1 MAKELRQSRKLEVVG
16 FPDFWQHVHDTY
28 AKSFEAAAEL
38 TSIGNEAFNVP
49 LAEPLHKVARHI
61 AKTVWNSFGA
71 LMILVLNGYGPDA
84 MKIARGMFEASVTL
98 GYLRLHPDRVE
109 DYIDFHAIIRKRFHD
124 YMKQSAPEQLKRYSP
139 DVIREIE
146 TDFARVAPKFR
157 TKSGRLRAN
166 WAKLPLRE
174 MAKEVGQEGLYV
186 MFYSFASA
194 MHHSD
199 VSGMV
204 AQTLWTEAEDVLDVD
219 IAPSDKWLR
228 ESLIIGHG
236 SVVGVLHAYNQI
248 TGAGLEQLVDR
259 STKLFV
265 DAWGHADR
273 EAAPAPDTRQKSGSE
288 ELGGG

>member
-1 MAKELRQSRKLEVVG
+1 MVSELTQSRKLEVVG
-16 FPDFWQHVHDTY
+16 FPDFWQHVHDSY

-38 TSIGNEAFNVP
+38 TSLGNEVFNIP

-98 GYLRLHPDRVE
+98 GYLRLHPDEVD
-109 DYIDFHAIIRKRFHD
+109 DYIDFHAVIRKRFHD
-124 YMKQSAPEQLKRYSP
+124 NMKQSSPEQLKRYSH

-146 TDFARVAPKFR
+146 SDFARVAPRFR
-157 TKSGRLRAN
+157 TKSGRLRGN
-166 WAKLPLRE
+166 WAKRSFRE

-186 MFYSFASA
+186 MFYSFASS

-199 VSGMV
+199 MSGMV
-204 AQTLWTEAEDVLDVD
+204 AQTLRTEAEDVLDVD
-219 IAPSDKWLR
+219 IAPSDKWLK

-236 SVVGVLHAYNQI
+236 AVVGVLRAYNEI
-248 TGAGLEQLVDR
+248 TKAGLDQVVDR
-259 STKLFV
+259 STQSFV
-265 DAWGHADR
+265 DAWGHKDR
-273 EAAPAPDTRQKSGSE
+273 NPTSAPDAR
-288 ELGGG
+288 